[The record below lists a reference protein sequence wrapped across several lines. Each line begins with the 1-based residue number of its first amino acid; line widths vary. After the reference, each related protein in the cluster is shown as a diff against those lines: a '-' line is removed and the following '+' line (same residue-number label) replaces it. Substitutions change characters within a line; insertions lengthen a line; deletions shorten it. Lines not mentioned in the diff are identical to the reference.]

1 MLLSAYNKLV
11 RDYPNEV
18 SSNKLYG
25 MSLGSTVPKLW
36 LSVDSDLH
44 PSLLFETQ
52 EALVKSNIELR
63 SISVYFSR
71 YCSFE
76 TISADVKSG
85 IYTIVKIN
93 ECEIETLQVVFKL
106 LEEVFIREGVSH
118 SNREIASIITEIA
131 DLFAHVTSSKGDI
144 IGLWG
149 ELYILSFAPNLDRVV
164 KYWCT
169 SKTAKYDLVLPD
181 FALEVKSTTNA
192 KRKHRFSLEQ
202 VRPLGEFKVYI
213 ASLLLV
219 ETYSGQTAMELM
231 ELLSSKI
238 QNSELRASF
247 LKLCMLKGGVDLG
260 RSSLKLGTLPEGG
273 ALVVFESKDM
283 AAPEVKLGT
292 GIENVRFDIDLS
304 NLESSIAIEVGSLL
318 EF

>member
-1 MLLSAYNKLV
+1 MLFSAYNKLV
-11 RDYPNEV
+11 QGYPNEV
-18 SSNKLYG
+18 TSNKLYG
-25 MSLGSTVPKLW
+25 MSMGSTVPKLW
-36 LSVDSDLH
+36 LSVDSDLQ

-52 EALVKSNIELR
+52 EAQAKSNIELR

-76 TISADVKSG
+76 TINADVKSG
-85 IYTIVKIN
+85 LYTIVKIN

-106 LEEVFIREGVSH
+106 LEEVFIRDGISY

-131 DLFAHVTSSKGDI
+131 DLFAHVTNSKGDI

-149 ELYILSFAPNLDRVV
+149 ELYILSCAPNLERVV

-169 SKTAKYDLVLPD
+169 SKTAKYDLILPD

-202 VRPLGEFKVYI
+202 VRPLGDFKVYI
-213 ASLLLV
+213 ASLLLI
-219 ETYSGQTAMELM
+219 ETYSGQTAMEFM

-238 QNSELRASF
+238 QDSELRVSF
-247 LKLCMLKGGVDLG
+247 LKLCMLKGGIDLG

-273 ALVVFESKDM
+273 TLVVFESRDM
-283 AAPEVKLGT
+283 AAPEIKHGT

-304 NLESSIAIEVGSLL
+304 NLESSIAIELGLLL